1 MHAPLTDALE
11 KQVEREHWRNA
22 CTQILTHAQTLEA
35 IGAKLEFDLVQMA
48 AECQRYKTAL
58 ETIKADTTD
67 PDIQDLCDDVL
78 TDPADMVVPT

>member
-48 AECQRYKTAL
+48 AECQRYRTAL
-58 ETIKADTTD
+58 EMIKSDTTD
-67 PDIQDLCDDVL
+67 PDIQDLCDDAL
-78 TDPADMVVPT
+78 TDSANVEVPT